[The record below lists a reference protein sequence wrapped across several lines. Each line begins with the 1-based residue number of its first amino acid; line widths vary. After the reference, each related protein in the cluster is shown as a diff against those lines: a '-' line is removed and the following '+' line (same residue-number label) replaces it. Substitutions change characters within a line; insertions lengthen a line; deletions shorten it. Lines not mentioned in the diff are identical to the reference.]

1 MANKI
6 SQIFQLNFKSCS
18 YKTVYI
24 LDILPSFD
32 TLTLGIQSSQ
42 KEWL

>member
-42 KEWL
+42 EWL